1 MAARLNLTVEDDI
14 PAKLSE
20 LAGGERKRGEFITR
34 LVRQLY
40 EESRTGQT
48 GADLEGLRLQVLGLA
63 GQVRSLEGRIIKL
76 ERTLAAMIAER
87 ER

>member
-1 MAARLNLTVEDDI
+1 VAARLNLSVEDDI

-20 LAGGERKRGEFITR
+20 LAGGERKRGEFVTR
-34 LVRQLY
+34 LVRQLH
-40 EESRTGQT
+40 EESRSVQT
-48 GADLEGLRLQVLGLA
+48 GVNLEGLRLQVLGLA

>member
-1 MAARLNLTVEDDI
+1 VAARLNLTVEDDI